1 MINPSSLRR
10 VFALVVVLSILL
22 LAPAVPAQE
31 QSEEMKIVVAAEQ
44 FVNQQKPDE
53 ALAELQKIFEKTDS
67 FAPAYFV
74 AGLAYEAK
82 NQPQEAFD
90 NFVRA
95 ADLNPVWGDAQR
107 KASFFAA
114 NLGDLEESWDRA
126 IKAHLAGTD
135 MSDAFEG
142 LQTMGPKPED
152 FDQRLAAYR
161 VLVAPM
167 NVEQFL
173 AREQNPFGRVI
184 DDAGADFDT
193 DNISNS
199 RNTNVGQQVVSQTA
213 GDRANVLQQTRQ
225 KLADSRYFALVGNQ
239 NQAQYI
245 LVIEVDEIGERGD
258 TRDTRTAE
266 NDSNKQPLKGYLNL
280 LDVQSGEQAYRVR
293 INMRNITSQQ
303 EVNGDLDRI
312 IGLLEEWAAEQQR

>member
-1 MINPSSLRR
+1 
-10 VFALVVVLSILL
+10 
-22 LAPAVPAQE
+22 
-31 QSEEMKIVVAAEQ
+31 
-44 FVNQQKPDE
+44 
-53 ALAELQKIFEKTDS
+53 
-67 FAPAYFV
+67 
-74 AGLAYEAK
+74 
-82 NQPQEAFD
+82 
-90 NFVRA
+90 
-95 ADLNPVWGDAQR
+95 
-107 KASFFAA
+107 
-114 NLGDLEESWDRA
+114 
-126 IKAHLAGTD
+126 

-173 AREQNPFGRVI
+173 ARELNPFGRMI
-184 DDAGADFDT
+184 DDDGSDFDT

-258 TRDTRTAE
+258 TDRNATAE
-266 NDSNKQPLKGYLNL
+266 SDRNKQPLKGYLNL